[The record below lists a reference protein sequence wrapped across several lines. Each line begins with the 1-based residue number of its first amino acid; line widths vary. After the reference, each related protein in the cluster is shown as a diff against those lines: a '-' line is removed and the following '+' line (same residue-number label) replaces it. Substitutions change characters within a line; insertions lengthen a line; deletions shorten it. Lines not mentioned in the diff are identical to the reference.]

1 MATAT
6 QTPVDEYLR
15 TSHEPACEYI
25 DGALRPKAMGTR
37 KHGRLQARIA
47 FLLEQRGLE
56 APPELTCKLSPTRYL
71 IPDVA
76 AAQHIAD
83 PYPTEPVLLC
93 VEILSPEDRLSTPFE
108 KCEMYHDWGVPYCW
122 TFNPET
128 RVGWEYHKSGEIEKR
143 TASDIIHAGDIEIP
157 MQELLAN
164 I

>member
-1 MATAT
+1 MGTAT

-15 TSHEPACEYI
+15 TSYEPACELI
-25 DGALRPKAMGTR
+25 DGELRPKAMGTT
-37 KHGRLQARIA
+37 KHSTLQFEIA
-47 FLLEQRGLE
+47 ALIKRSGLRV
-56 APPELTCKLSPTRYL
+56 ATELTCKLSPTRYL

-76 AAQHIAD
+76 AAPQIAD

-93 VEILSPEDRLSTPFE
+93 VEILSPEDRLSAAIA

-122 TFNPET
+122 IFNPET
-128 RVGWEYHKSGEIEKR
+128 RIGWEYHKSGDLEKR
-143 TASDIIHAGDIEIP
+143 TATDTIHAGDIEIP

>member
-6 QTPVDEYLR
+6 QTPIDEYLR
-15 TSHEPACEYI
+15 TFYEPANEYI
-25 DGALRPKAMGTR
+25 DGELRPKAMGTK

-56 APPELTCKLSPTRYL
+56 APSELTCKLSPTRYL

-76 AAQHIAD
+76 AAPHIAD

-93 VEILSPEDRLSTPFE
+93 VEILTSEDRLSAAFA
-108 KCEMYHDWGVPYCW
+108 KCEMCHDWGVPYCW
-122 TFNPET
+122 LFNSES
-128 RVGWEYHKSGEIEKR
+128 RVAWEYHKSGEPEKR
-143 TASDIIHAGDIEIP
+143 TTSDIIHAGDIQIP